1 MRRGFITAATNTG
14 KTVLKS
20 QTADTLYGEATQH
33 QSWLRWSKEHC
44 HNGTPE
50 RLSDGTLAG
59 WLIKVPVLVSCQ
71 QSAY

>member
-1 MRRGFITAATNTG
+1 MRRGFITASTNTG

-20 QTADTLYGEATQH
+20 LAADTLYDEATQH
-33 QSWLRWSKEHC
+33 QSWLRWGKEHC

-50 RLSDGTLAG
+50 RLSGWDTG
-59 WLIKVPVLVSCQ
+59 WLIKVPGLVSCQ